1 MLTWHP
7 IALSLS
13 EISFGPCGLAEVEVG
28 GKKICLVNHP
38 QGLRAC
44 SAKCPHAG
52 ASMVEG
58 WLDSGGN
65 LVCPL
70 HRYRFSLLN
79 GRNVSGEGYF
89 LKSYPIEVREDGIYV
104 GIEENT
110 GFWSR

>member
-1 MLTWHP
+1 M
-7 IALSLS
+7 ALSVS
-13 EISFGPCGLAEVEVG
+13 EISFSSGGLAEVAVG
-28 GKKICLVNHP
+28 GKKICLINHP

-44 SAKCPHAG
+44 AAKCPHAG
-52 ASMVEG
+52 ARMAEG

-70 HRYRFSLLN
+70 HRYRFNLLN

-89 LKSYPIEVREDGIYV
+89 LKIYPIEMREDGVYV

-110 GFWSR
+110 GMWGR